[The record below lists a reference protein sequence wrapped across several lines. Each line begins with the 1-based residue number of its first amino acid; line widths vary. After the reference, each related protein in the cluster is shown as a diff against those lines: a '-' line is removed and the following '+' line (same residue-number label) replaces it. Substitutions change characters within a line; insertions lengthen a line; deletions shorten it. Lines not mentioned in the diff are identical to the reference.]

1 MNFAR
6 RNVIFKPSS
15 KVTIP
20 RDYEYNVMQSLY
32 YYISITDEVFEK
44 FLHEEGYRNTNK
56 TYKLFN
62 FTLRF
67 KNATINKHTI
77 DIDENGEMIL
87 VLTGKKEVVG
97 KILKGLLHVK
107 KIKLGK
113 TEIPLSDIA
122 TDKKFK
128 FQPIMFYK
136 GLSTIIETTQN
147 DNREVVYLSPYES
160 KYYENLA
167 NNLKRKYELIYN
179 EEFKGKLFFD
189 IDDPL
194 KIKEKSIK
202 VKDIYSHG
210 YMYDIWVE
218 TTPKMQRVI
227 YYLGLG
233 QNNSV
238 GAGCLSYIT
247 GRGE

>member
-1 MNFAR
+1 M
-6 RNVIFKPSS
+6 IFKASS

-32 YYISITDEVFEK
+32 YYLSVADSMFEK
-44 FLHEEGYRNTNK
+44 FLHEEGYRIENK
-56 TYKLFN
+56 TFKLFN

-67 KNATINKHTI
+67 KNAAINKHTI
-77 DIDENGEMIL
+77 DIDENGEIIL
-87 VLTGKKEVVG
+87 ILSGIEEIVSKM
-97 KILKGLLHVK
+97 LKGLLHVK
-107 KIKLGK
+107 KIKLGDA
-113 TEIPLSDIA
+113 EIPLMNIEA
-122 TDKKFK
+122 DKKFK

-136 GLSTIIETTQN
+136 GLSTIVETTQN
-147 DNREVVYLSPYES
+147 DDKEVIYLSPYQS

-167 NNLKRKYELIYN
+167 ENLKRKYKLVYN

-194 KIKEKSIK
+194 KIKEKAIK
-202 VKDIYSHG
+202 IKDIYTHG

-218 TTPKMQRVI
+218 TTPKMQRII